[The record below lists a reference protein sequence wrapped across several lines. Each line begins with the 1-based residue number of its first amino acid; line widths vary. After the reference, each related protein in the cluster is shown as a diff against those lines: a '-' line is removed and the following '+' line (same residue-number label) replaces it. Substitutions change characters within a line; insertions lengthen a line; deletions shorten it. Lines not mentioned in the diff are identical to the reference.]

1 MPKQFCFMYYHAMLI
16 IFTQG
21 SVRWKNEATGAIKL
35 PKSVQF
41 QKKTARTGTLWIR
54 FFAITFSNRRI
65 LDTDIILGD
74 ELSCLKTLACIAFTA
89 ADVAAAADAYGYTF
103 QATPKK

>member
-54 FFAITFSNRRI
+54 FLPSPFQI
-65 LDTDIILGD
+65 G
-74 ELSCLKTLACIAFTA
+74 AF
-89 ADVAAAADAYGYTF
+89 
-103 QATPKK
+103 